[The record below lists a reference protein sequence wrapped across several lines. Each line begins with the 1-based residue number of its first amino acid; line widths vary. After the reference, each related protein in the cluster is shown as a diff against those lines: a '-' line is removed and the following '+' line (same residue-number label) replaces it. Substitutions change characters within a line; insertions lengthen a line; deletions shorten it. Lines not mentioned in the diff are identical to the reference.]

1 MEVVNLKAIGI
12 EKRVD
17 SVGRIVIPIEIRRLL
32 NIEFGDI
39 LEVLI
44 DSGNIIVRKATDTK
58 CLITGERTGNMIKLA
73 EGKIVVSN
81 EGAKI
86 LRAEIT
92 KEIKIAKV
100 KKNNG
105 KEIRNESNGAIQ
117 VIGES
122 CRENNH
128 E

>member
-1 MEVVNLKAIGI
+1 MKAIGI

-17 SVGRIVIPIEIRRLL
+17 SVGRIVIPKEIRRLL
-32 NIEFGDI
+32 NIDFGDI

-44 DSGNIIVRKATDTK
+44 DSGNIIVRKAAGTK

-73 EGKIVVSN
+73 DGKIVVSN

-86 LRAEIT
+86 LRAEIA

-105 KEIRNESNGAIQ
+105 KEIKVWE
-117 VIGES
+117 
-122 CRENNH
+122 
-128 E
+128 